1 MEPTYHNGGVNFCWR
16 LRYLFSEPKKGDV
29 VMVRLAGNKV
39 MLLKRIVAVEG
50 EQVEFR
56 AGKLF
61 TDGVEIEEPYVRYP
75 CGWDFSP
82 RIVEK
87 SHVYVVGDNR
97 SEPMGRHTFGQTAV
111 KRIIGVP
118 LW

>member
-1 MEPTYHNGGVNFCWR
+1 MEPTYHNGGINFCWT
-16 LRYLFSEPKKGDV
+16 LQYLFSKPQKGDV
-29 VMVRLAGNKV
+29 VMIRLAGNKI

-61 TDGVEIEEPYVRYP
+61 IDGVEIEEPYVRYP
-75 CGWDFSP
+75 CDWDLP
-82 RIVEK
+82 PHIVEK
-87 SHVYVVGDNR
+87 GHVYVVGDNR
-97 SEPMGRHTFGQTAV
+97 SEPMGRHNFGQTAV